1 MSIERRLF
9 AMEARNDL
17 FSQFDFDVTGVGALL
32 DITLELLDLFHGAEA
47 EQLEV
52 APHQRIRHG
61 YQLVVHD
68 TRSFLDTYIVAQR
81 LGHLLHAIQAFKQ
94 RHGDD
99 ALRGLT
105 IGALQLASHQQVE
118 LLIGAA
124 QFDIR
129 LQRYRVIT
137 LNQRVEKLVN
147 GDRLIGRIAL
157 AEVIA
162 LQHPR
167 HGVLRGQPNEISWS
181 HFVHPGGVEGD
192 LGFRRIENLEHLSF
206 IGLRVLQYLLA
217 GQRWARGALTAG
229 VADHPREVADQENHL
244 MPQLLEL
251 SQLINKHGVPEVQ
264 IRRSR
269 IKTCIDTQWL
279 TTLELLNQLSL
290 NQNLFC
296 ATLDQR
302 QLLFNRLHDR
312 THDHSKQKGTNHTR
326 SQTNHKFCRPP
337 HLR

>member
-81 LGHLLHAIQAFKQ
+81 LGHLLHAIQTFKQ

-105 IGALQLASHQQVE
+105 IGALQLAPHQQVE
-118 LLIGAA
+118 FLISAA
-124 QFDIR
+124 QLNIR
-129 LQRYRVIT
+129 LQSDRVIT
-137 LNQRVEKLVN
+137 LHQRVEELMD
-147 GDRLIGRIAL
+147 GDRLIGRVAL
-157 AEVIA
+157 TEIIT
-162 LQHPR
+162 LKHPCN
-167 HGVLRGQPNEISWS
+167 GVLRSQANEICRP
-181 HFVHPGGVEGD
+181 HLVHPGGVEGNFS
-192 LGFRRIENLEHLSF
+192 FRRIKNLEHLGLV
-206 IGLRVLQYLLA
+206 GLRVLQHLLA
-217 GQRWARGALTAG
+217 SQRWTRSALAAG
-229 VADHPREVADQENHL
+229 ITDHSREVANQENHL

-251 SQLINKHGVPEVQ
+251 TQLINKHGVPKVQ

-269 IKTCIDTQWL
+269 IKPGLDTQWL
-279 TTLELLNQLSL
+279 TTLELLN
-290 NQNLFC
+290 
-296 ATLDQR
+296 
-302 QLLFNRLHDR
+302 
-312 THDHSKQKGTNHTR
+312 
-326 SQTNHKFCRPP
+326 
-337 HLR
+337 